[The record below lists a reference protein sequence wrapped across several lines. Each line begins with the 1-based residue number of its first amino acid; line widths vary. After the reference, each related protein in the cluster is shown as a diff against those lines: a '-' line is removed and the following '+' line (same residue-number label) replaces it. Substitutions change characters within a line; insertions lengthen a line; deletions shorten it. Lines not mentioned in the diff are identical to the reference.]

1 MLHLHKNCFATRQG
15 LTSPFFLF
23 KIIFSYVERNNEF
36 SHAYLKRVGGGTS
49 HRSASGGGGGGH
61 LFSRRLYDVNKG
73 DESSL
78 CDLLLDTDSGGQSL
92 CGSSTGS
99 SLSAHHRRRAS
110 THYPYQKTP
119 RIHRY
124 NKHQSHKTN
133 KEWQTEFE
141 EFKAKPKLVPFEH
154 LTTLENYNK
163 NLYLPQKHSQ
173 LVIIGK
179 DGQMKSTTFS
189 DKDVEKGEVQINGRE
204 IGGGGVNINNDQRQ
218 VTTPSS
224 SSSQFAVIIKGKQL
238 NTNKVQLNNNKISP
252 NLILQKEEKIGK
264 NGRKWRGHQ
273 GRNRV
278 FCDGRFIMA
287 RQSSVFVLTFL
298 LIIFTMTLFC
308 IFDLPFLTQKVSIAI
323 PIVSSLLFLLVI
335 SSLLRAA
342 FTDPGIIP
350 RATPR
355 EVLELEK
362 QCQESDPFFQR
373 DEWLQPRTR
382 IVNIRGQQV
391 KLKYCFTCCIFR
403 PPRSSHCSI
412 CDNCVLNFDHHCPWL
427 GNCIGLRNYR
437 HFFMFVTSLWI
448 LDAFMG
454 ICVGLHFYL
463 FRKKCLHDIFLR
475 TILMGFFFIFLHDC
489 KIVFFQ
495 EVFFEYKIYIFYK
508 IRELAPKPKKTSHH
522 SPYFHKQ
529 KNPQKRSANIKHF
542 FFNFFIYTV
551 SIEKGT
557 FMDAL
562 KETPPSLLTGFQNFV
577 HKMFF
582 QQFLGVINIISIW
595 SVLGLSG
602 FHIYLLALGQTTNE
616 DIKGTFSQKL
626 HPQVKNPYNSG
637 NCFKN
642 ILNAICVP
650 EYPSLLNLRGY
661 LPPEEG
667 PSILVNS
674 EILDRMALKR
684 QQQNYGTTNER
695 KGRQKIVVEE
705 EGGRS
710 SDGKLQNS
718 STGSLDRNHQNKT
731 RICHSSNLIAPIE
744 LNKEQQKRSKQ
755 SNNREI
761 NENNNKFIEGEK

>member
-1 MLHLHKNCFATRQG
+1 MNSGNTKNI
-15 LTSPFFLF
+15 F
-23 KIIFSYVERNNEF
+23 KIFLNKCF
-36 SHAYLKRVGGGTS
+36 SHAYLKRVGGTS
-49 HRSASGGGGGGH
+49 HRSASGGGGGH

-110 THYPYQKTP
+110 THFPYQKTP
-119 RIHRY
+119 RVYRH
-124 NKHQSHKTN
+124 KHQSQIHERTLNRGN
-133 KEWQTEFE
+133 KEWQTDFE
-141 EFKAKPKLVPFEH
+141 GFIGHQKLQHQIILPFQH
-154 LTTLENYNK
+154 SSTFENNK
-163 NLYLPQKHSQ
+163 NIYLSQKHSQ

-189 DKDVEKGEVQINGRE
+189 DKDIEKGEAQINGRQT
-204 IGGGGVNINNDQRQ
+204 GVNINDQRP
-218 VTTPSS
+218 VTSS
-224 SSSQFAVIIKGKQL
+224 AQFDVIIKGKQNISRGIKL
-238 NTNKVQLNNNKISP
+238 NVNNEISSNIVQK
-252 NLILQKEEKIGK
+252 EKIGK
-264 NGRKWRGHQ
+264 NGRKWRAHQ
-273 GRNRV
+273 GRNRF
-278 FCDGRFIMA
+278 FCDG
-287 RQSSVFVLTFL
+287 S
-298 LIIFTMTLFC
+298 
-308 IFDLPFLTQKVSIAI
+308 LPFLTQKVTIAI
-323 PIVSSLLFLLVI
+323 PIVSSALFLLVI

-355 EVLELEK
+355 EVLEWER

-454 ICVGLHFYL
+454 FCVGLHLYL
-463 FRKKCLHDIFLR
+463 L
-475 TILMGFFFIFLHDC
+475 
-489 KIVFFQ
+489 
-495 EVFFEYKIYIFYK
+495 
-508 IRELAPKPKKTSHH
+508 
-522 SPYFHKQ
+522 
-529 KNPQKRSANIKHF
+529 
-542 FFNFFIYTV
+542 

-562 KETPPSLLTGFQNFV
+562 RETPPSLLTG
-577 HKMFF
+577 
-582 QQFLGVINIISIW
+582 VINVISIW

-626 HPQVKNPYNSG
+626 HPQVKNPYNTG

-642 ILNAICVP
+642 ILNVICVP

-667 PSILVNS
+667 PSIYVDA

-684 QQQNYGTTNER
+684 QQNNYLSIGTTNER
-695 KGRQKIVVEE
+695 RGRQQQKIVEE
-705 EGGRS
+705 ERFNEGGVAS
-710 SDGKLQNS
+710 CPCKLQS

-731 RICHSSNLIAPIE
+731 RICHSNNLIVPIE
-744 LNKEQQKRSKQ
+744 TIKTFKNELK
-755 SNNREI
+755 
-761 NENNNKFIEGEK
+761 ENNNKFIEEEKPKN

>member
-454 ICVGLHFYL
+454 VCVGLHFYL
-463 FRKKCLHDIFLR
+463 L
-475 TILMGFFFIFLHDC
+475 
-489 KIVFFQ
+489 
-495 EVFFEYKIYIFYK
+495 
-508 IRELAPKPKKTSHH
+508 
-522 SPYFHKQ
+522 
-529 KNPQKRSANIKHF
+529 
-542 FFNFFIYTV
+542 

-562 KETPPSLLTGFQNFV
+562 KETPPSLLT
-577 HKMFF
+577 
-582 QQFLGVINIISIW
+582 GVINIISIW

-710 SDGKLQNS
+710 SDGGGGVASCPSSPPRQRRIKGKLQNS

>member
-1 MLHLHKNCFATRQG
+1 MF
-15 LTSPFFLF
+15 SPD
-23 KIIFSYVERNNEF
+23 RNKTLPPKTKEYSLPVVHYPN
-36 SHAYLKRVGGGTS
+36 HAYLKRVGGGTS
-49 HRSASGGGGGGH
+49 HRLASGGGGGGH

-124 NKHQSHKTN
+124 NKHQNHKTN

-189 DKDVEKGEVQINGRE
+189 DKDLEKGEVQINGRE
-204 IGGGGVNINNDQRQ
+204 TGGGG
-218 VTTPSS
+218 
-224 SSSQFAVIIKGKQL
+224 
-238 NTNKVQLNNNKISP
+238 
-252 NLILQKEEKIGK
+252 
-264 NGRKWRGHQ
+264 
-273 GRNRV
+273 
-278 FCDGRFIMA
+278 
-287 RQSSVFVLTFL
+287 
-298 LIIFTMTLFC
+298 
-308 IFDLPFLTQKVSIAI
+308 VSIAI
-323 PIVSSLLFLLVI
+323 PIVSSSLFLLVI

-355 EVLELEK
+355 EVLEWEK

-448 LDAFMG
+448 LDAFM
-454 ICVGLHFYL
+454 
-463 FRKKCLHDIFLR
+463 
-475 TILMGFFFIFLHDC
+475 
-489 KIVFFQ
+489 
-495 EVFFEYKIYIFYK
+495 
-508 IRELAPKPKKTSHH
+508 
-522 SPYFHKQ
+522 
-529 KNPQKRSANIKHF
+529 
-542 FFNFFIYTV
+542 V

-562 KETPPSLLTGFQNFV
+562 KETPPSLLT
-577 HKMFF
+577 
-582 QQFLGVINIISIW
+582 
-595 SVLGLSG
+595 
-602 FHIYLLALGQTTNE
+602 ALGQTTNE

-667 PSILVNS
+667 PSIFVNS

-684 QQQNYGTTNER
+684 QQQQNYGTTNER

-705 EGGRS
+705 GGGRS
-710 SDGKLQNS
+710 SDGGGGVASCPS
-718 STGSLDRNHQNKT
+718 SPPRQR
-731 RICHSSNLIAPIE
+731 RIKA
-744 LNKEQQKRSKQ
+744 
-755 SNNREI
+755 
-761 NENNNKFIEGEK
+761 